1 MENVLNFNSFINE
14 NYSAGNQDWVEDG
27 ILLVRGVEVKGVKR
41 LYAFKIKKITTVGGG
56 ARMAHLTPELYRIAK
71 QDGNFKA
78 ASVVHDEGYIKK
90 MVGLSGP
97 RVMLNAKNGKT
108 PLWRESVLEKGFRK
122 FLDANAVIL
131 DSWKDITY

>member
-1 MENVLNFNSFINE
+1 MGNILNFDSFINE
-14 NYSAGNQDWVEDG
+14 NHPAGNQDWVEDG
-27 ILLVRGVEVKGVKR
+27 ILLVRGVEVKGIKR

-56 ARMAHLTPELYRIAK
+56 ARMAHLTPELYRVGK

-78 ASVVHDEGYIKK
+78 ISIVYNEDYIKK
-90 MVGLSGP
+90 NVGLKGP

-108 PLWRESVLEKGFRK
+108 PLWRESVLERGFRK
-122 FLDANAVIL
+122 FLDANAAIL

>member
-1 MENVLNFNSFINE
+1 MENVLNFDSFINE
-14 NYSAGNQDWVEDG
+14 NHPAGGQDWVEDG

-41 LYAFKIKKITTVGGG
+41 LYAFKIRKITPAGGG
-56 ARMAHLTPELYRIAK
+56 RMAHLTMELYRIAK

-78 ASVVHDEGYIKK
+78 MSVVHDEGYIKK